1 MGEREPAATF
11 TFRSSDGTVYEI
23 PVRTAAEA
31 EQMFRAAQEIAGR
44 LAGDGGAGAEGEGYA
59 PAAQAQAALLG
70 GGGPGAGAGASAAEC
85 GFGCDAAVAAD
96 AADAAASA
104 AGDIDVAIDILV
116 AEGVPREDTMREP
129 WITFVPRSLGWRDAL
144 GDSPD
149 RLCVRGIDHYIL
161 QGAPGTIIIDERAA
175 CVVPG
180 GILLHPSVV
189 FHCPSPRC
197 GHPPHALDLDG
208 PWYGTRAGAGATRAR
223 RKAYNAAGLP
233 AITVSTCEH
242 PLGTWTGILQKSIRR
257 HLRPGPRR
265 SRR

>member
-1 MGEREPAATF
+1 MEEREPAATF

-44 LAGDGGAGAEGEGYA
+44 LAVDSGAGAEGYA
-59 PAAQAQAALLG
+59 LPAAQAALLRG
-70 GGGPGAGAGASAAEC
+70 GGQGAGAGAATPVAAEC
-85 GFGCDAAVAAD
+85 GFDCDAAAAD

-104 AGDIDVAIDILV
+104 AGDIDEAIDILV

-129 WITFVPRSLGWRDAL
+129 WITFVPRRLGWRDAL

>member
-1 MGEREPAATF
+1 MEGPEPAATF

-31 EQMFRAAQEIAGR
+31 ERMFRAAQEIAGR
-44 LAGDGGAGAEGEGYA
+44 LAGDGGEGAEGYA
-59 PAAQAQAALLG
+59 PAPAPAG
-70 GGGPGAGAGASAAEC
+70 GAGPSEC
-85 GFGCDAAVAAD
+85 GFECAAGAD
-96 AADAAASA
+96 AAGTVAAASA

-129 WITFVPRSLGWRDAL
+129 WITFVPRRLGWRDAL

-149 RLCVRGIDHYIL
+149 RLCVRGIDHYVL

-180 GILLHPSVV
+180 GMLLHPSVA
-189 FHCPSPRC
+189 FHCPNPRC
-197 GHPPHALDLDG
+197 GYPPHVLDLDG
-208 PWYGTRAGAGATRAR
+208 PWYGTRAGAGATKARKRAY
-223 RKAYNAAGLP
+223 AAAGLP
-233 AITVSTCEH
+233 AIAVSTCEH
-242 PLGTWTGILQKSIRR
+242 PLGTWTGSLQKSIRR
-257 HLRPGPRR
+257 HLRPGSRR

>member
-1 MGEREPAATF
+1 MEGQEPAATF

-31 EQMFRAAQEIAGR
+31 ERMFRAAQEVAGR
-44 LAGDGGAGAEGEGYA
+44 LARDGGEGAEGYA
-59 PAAQAQAALLG
+59 PAQVQAALPG
-70 GGGPGAGAGASAAEC
+70 GGQGAGAGAASEC
-85 GFGCDAAVAAD
+85 GFECDAAGD
-96 AADAAASA
+96 DAAAAAAQA
-104 AGDIDVAIDILV
+104 AGDIGVAIDILV

-129 WITFVPRSLGWRDAL
+129 WITFAPRRLGWKDAL

-161 QGAPGTIIIDERAA
+161 QGAPGTIIIDEKAA

-180 GILLHPSVV
+180 GILLHPSVA
-189 FHCPSPRC
+189 FHCPNPRC
-197 GHPPHALDLDG
+197 GYPPHVLDLDG

-242 PLGTWTGILQKSIRR
+242 PLGTWTGVLQKSIRR